1 MAVESGWLL
10 TFLAGLTLVLAA
22 AHTLGTVADR
32 LGFAPVVGELLTG
45 LVLGPSLLGLVA
57 PNVTSIVV
65 PVPDRLAALA
75 SLGLILLLVLA
86 GTEVDVQTVRRYVR
100 PTIALATGASV
111 VPFLL
116 GLALGWVLP
125 VRFLVTP
132 EQRLPFALFLA
143 TALSISAVP
152 VAVRVLID
160 LDAMDRIVGQLTL
173 TVAVVI
179 DAVGWIALTIVSD
192 IARVGQID
200 PLGVGRTLVGLGGF
214 VGVAGILG
222 PPVVDTLF
230 NVTAYVR
237 SPVLTGFSIVIVVG
251 LAMAGGSLALGLEAV
266 LGAFLAGVLVR
277 NHLDAAAER
286 VFQIVTLGLFAPIF
300 FATAGLRVDPGGLF
314 TLETLLVAGVT
325 LAVAVLGKGLGV
337 VLGAT
342 FTDLSGPET
351 VCLAIGLN
359 ARGAMELVVAALGL
373 AIGILTPTIYAVIV
387 LVAIVTSVMTPPLL
401 RRASCTCRTR
411 RPPLGRNLLIP
422 CRLRAAARETDSKA
436 TSVSRR
442 SSTPVA

>member
-10 TFLAGLTLVLAA
+10 PFLAGLTLVLAA

-57 PNVTSIVV
+57 PGVTSLVV

-86 GTEVDVQTVRRYVR
+86 GTEVDVDTVRRYVR

-116 GLALGWVLP
+116 GFALGWFLP
-125 VRFLVTP
+125 ERFLVTP

-160 LDAMDRIVGQLTL
+160 LDAMDRTVGQLTL

-179 DAVGWIALTIVSD
+179 DAAGWIALTIVSD
-192 IARVGQID
+192 IAIVGQMS
-200 PLGVGRTLVGLGGF
+200 PFGVGRTLGVLALF
-214 VGVAGILG
+214 VVAVVVLG
-222 PPVVDTLF
+222 PRIVSTLF
-230 NVTAYVR
+230 DIASSVR
-237 SPVLTGFSIVIVVG
+237 SPVLTGFSIVMIVG
-251 LAMAGGSLALGLEAV
+251 FGMAGLSIALGLEAV

-277 NHLDAAAER
+277 NRLDTETER
-286 VFQIVTLGLFAPIF
+286 VFQLVTLGLFAPIF
-300 FATAGLRVDPGGLF
+300 FATAGLRVDLSGLF
-314 TLETLLVAGVT
+314 TLDTLLVLGVT
-325 LAVAVLGKGLGV
+325 LAVAVLGKALGV

-342 FTDLSGPET
+342 FTDLTRVET

-387 LVAIVTSVMTPPLL
+387 LVAIITSVMTPPLL
-401 RRASCTCRTR
+401 RRALSHL
-411 RPPLGRNLLIP
+411 PADEAP
-422 CRLRAAARETDSKA
+422 ETA
-436 TSVSRR
+436 
-442 SSTPVA
+442 

>member
-1 MAVESGWLL
+1 MAVESDLL
-10 TFLAGLTLVLAA
+10 LPFLAGMTLVLAV
-22 AHTLGTVADR
+22 AHTLGIVSDR

-45 LVLGPSLLGLVA
+45 LVLGPSVLGLVA
-57 PNVTSIVV
+57 PSVTAVVV

-116 GLALGWVLP
+116 GFALGWSLP
-125 VRFLVTP
+125 ARFLVAP

-160 LDAMDRIVGQLTL
+160 LDAMDRTVGQLTL

-179 DAVGWIALTIVSD
+179 DAAGWIALTIVSD

-200 PLGVGRTLVGLGGF
+200 PLGVGRTLVVLGVF
-214 VGVAGILG
+214 VGVAVGFG
-222 PPVVDTLF
+222 PRIVETLF
-230 NVTAYVR
+230 DVTAYVR

-277 NHLDAAAER
+277 NRLETETKR
-286 VFQIVTLGLFAPIF
+286 VFEMVTLGLFAPIF
-300 FATAGLRVDPGGLF
+300 FATAGLRVDLSGLF
-314 TLETLLVAGVT
+314 TLDTLLVAGVT
-325 LAVAVLGKGLGV
+325 LAVAVLGKALGV
-337 VLGAT
+337 VLGAI
-342 FTDLSGPET
+342 FTDLSRAEI

-373 AIGILTPTIYAVIV
+373 AIGILTPTIYAVVV

-401 RRASCTCRTR
+401 RRALVHL
-411 RPPLGRNLLIP
+411 PDDVPLGT
-422 CRLRAAARETDSKA
+422 A
-436 TSVSRR
+436 
-442 SSTPVA
+442 

>member
-1 MAVESGWLL
+1 MAIESGWLL

-22 AHTLGTVADR
+22 AHTLGTVADQ

-57 PNVTSIVV
+57 PNVMSILV
-65 PVPDRLAALA
+65 PVPDRLEALA
-75 SLGLILLLVLA
+75 ALGLILLLMLA

-100 PTIALATGASV
+100 PTLALAIGASL

-116 GLALGWVLP
+116 GFALGWFLP
-125 VRFLVTP
+125 VRYLVTP

-160 LDAMDRIVGQLTL
+160 LDAMDRSVGQLTL

-179 DAVGWIALTIVSD
+179 DAAGWIALTIVSD
-192 IARVGQID
+192 IARVGQIN
-200 PLGVGRTLVGLGGF
+200 PFEVGRTLAVLAVF
-214 VGVAGILG
+214 VGVVGVLG
-222 PPVVDTLF
+222 PRIVGTLF
-230 NVTAYVR
+230 DVASYVR
-237 SPVLTGFSIVIVVG
+237 SPVLTGLSIVMVAG
-251 LAMAGGSLALGLEAV
+251 LGMASASLALGLEAV
-266 LGAFLAGVLVR
+266 LGAFLAGALVR
-277 NHLDAAAER
+277 NRLDTETER
-286 VFQIVTLGLFAPIF
+286 VFQMVTLGLFAPIF
-300 FATAGLRVDPGGLF
+300 FATAGLRVDLSGLF
-314 TLETLLVAGVT
+314 TLDTLLVVGVT
-325 LAVAVLGKGLGV
+325 LTVAVLGKALGV

-342 FTDLSGPET
+342 LTDLSRVET

-373 AIGILTPTIYAVIV
+373 AIGILTPIIYAVIV

-401 RRASCTCRTR
+401 RRALS
-411 RPPLGRNLLIP
+411 
-422 CRLRAAARETDSKA
+422 RLPDDGLSEIA
-436 TSVSRR
+436 
-442 SSTPVA
+442 

>member
-1 MAVESGWLL
+1 MAVETGWLL

-22 AHTLGTVADR
+22 AHTLGTLADR

-45 LVLGPSLLGLVA
+45 LVLGPSILGFVA

-65 PVPDRLAALA
+65 PVSDRLAALA

-116 GLALGWVLP
+116 GFALGWFLP
-125 VRFLVTP
+125 ARYLVTP

-160 LDAMDRIVGQLTL
+160 LGAMDRAVGQLTL

-179 DAVGWIALTIVSD
+179 DATGWLALTIVSD
-192 IARVGQID
+192 IARVGQMN
-200 PLGVGRTLVGLGGF
+200 PLGVGRTLGVLAVF
-214 VGVAGILG
+214 VVVVVVFGPRIVGILF
-222 PPVVDTLF
+222 D
-230 NVTAYVR
+230 VTSYVR
-237 SPVLTGFSIVIVVG
+237 SPVLTGFSIVMVVG
-251 LAMAGGSLALGLEAV
+251 LGLAGASLALGLEAV
-266 LGAFLAGVLVR
+266 LGAFLAGFLVR
-277 NHLDAAAER
+277 NRLDTETGR
-286 VFQIVTLGLFAPIF
+286 VFQMVTLGLFAPIF
-300 FATAGLRVDPGGLF
+300 FATAGLRVDLSGLF
-314 TLETLLVAGVT
+314 ALDTLLIVGVT
-325 LAVAVLGKGLGV
+325 LTVAVLGKSLGV

-342 FTDLSGPET
+342 FTDLTRVET

-373 AIGILTPTIYAVIV
+373 AIGILTPTIYAAVV
-387 LVAIVTSVMTPPLL
+387 FVAIITSVMTPPLL
-401 RRASCTCRTR
+401 RRALSHL
-411 RPPLGRNLLIP
+411 PDSGVS
-422 CRLRAAARETDSKA
+422 ETA
-436 TSVSRR
+436 
-442 SSTPVA
+442 

>member
-1 MAVESGWLL
+1 MAVESDLL
-10 TFLAGLTLVLAA
+10 LPFLAGMALVLTV
-22 AHTLGTVADR
+22 AHTLGIVADR

-45 LVLGPSLLGLVA
+45 LVLGPSVLGLVA
-57 PNVTSIVV
+57 PSVTAVVV

-75 SLGLILLLVLA
+75 SLGLVLLLVLA
-86 GTEVDVQTVRRYVR
+86 GTEVDVQTGRRYVR

-111 VPFLL
+111 VPFVL
-116 GLALGWVLP
+116 GFGLGWVLP
-125 VRFLVTP
+125 ARFLVSP

-143 TALSISAVP
+143 TALSISAAP

-160 LDAMDRIVGQLTL
+160 LDAMDRTVGQLTL

-179 DAVGWIALTIVSD
+179 DAAGWVALTIVSD
-192 IARVGQID
+192 IAREGQID
-200 PLGVGRTLVGLGGF
+200 PFGIGRTVLVLAVF
-214 VGVAGILG
+214 VGVAVVLG
-222 PPVVDTLF
+222 PRIVETLF
-230 NVTAYVR
+230 DVTAFVR

-277 NHLDAAAER
+277 NRLDAETER
-286 VFQIVTLGLFAPIF
+286 VFQMVTLGLFAPVF
-300 FATAGLRVDPGGLF
+300 FATAGLRVDLSGLF
-314 TLETLLVAGVT
+314 TLDTLLVAGVT
-325 LAVAVLGKGLGV
+325 LAVAVLGKALGV

-342 FTDLSGPET
+342 FTDFSRAET

-401 RRASCTCRTR
+401 RRALAHL
-411 RPPLGRNLLIP
+411 P
-422 CRLRAAARETDSKA
+422 DD
-436 TSVSRR
+436 VS
-442 SSTPVA
+442 SGIA